1 MFTFTSGEVKNSP
14 DFERI
19 KALPRRRWD
28 VDAETRNY
36 VQLMSE
42 HFRTAG
48 STGLLRPVQ
57 AASLVEMAQ
66 NGGLFGPQRVGAG
79 KTLTSLLGFLVL
91 GAKRPVLLLPANLLE
106 KTRRDIE
113 TLRKTWHIPVNV
125 TTISY
130 EMLGHAAHSQD
141 LDHAH
146 PDAIIADECHK
157 LKSTEAAVTA
167 RVKRYMQKN
176 PQTKFVALSGTMIR
190 NSMEEY
196 YHLIRWCLKERAPVP
211 FDLSEQKAWCGC
223 LDPKKPL
230 DGMSVKPGVLVELCN
245 KEELA
250 IYAEDPT
257 RAVRVAFRRRL
268 NETPGVVATEEGAL
282 MTRSGTGVMS
292 LNIDS
297 INVELPAIKDIV
309 SDLKLE
315 KMHPDGYMCIDKIE
329 VWRHLRELCCGF
341 YYRWN
346 PLPPQEWRNA
356 RSAWASFVNE
366 ELKKYEDIDTEGQ
379 IINLIK
385 TGDIVSPEYD
395 YWQTEQKRPQPDTG
409 EPFVINT
416 EAVWV
421 DEGMIHAC
429 AKWLK
434 QNVGICW
441 VEHIEFGKKLAEITG
456 LPYYASGGINQHGTD
471 IVEDFPDK
479 DKQGNPSPPAKKSII
494 ASIAANA
501 TGKNLQVFKKN
512 LIPLTPMSS
521 STWEQLLGRTHRD
534 GQQADEVSATLLIA
548 MKEQVIWY
556 ELAVE
561 VARNVSDM
569 SGQEQKLCYA
579 TSTVVLRE
587 NAPSG
592 A

>member
-1 MFTFTSGEVKNSP
+1 MFTFTSGEVERSP

-28 VDAETRNY
+28 VDAESRNY
-36 VQLMSE
+36 VQLMSA
-42 HFRTAG
+42 HFRTPG
-48 STGLLRPVQ
+48 SNETLRAVQ
-57 AASLVEMAQ
+57 AASLVEMAH

-91 GAKRPVLLLPANLLE
+91 RAQRPVLLLPANLIE
-106 KTRRDIE
+106 KTNRDIE
-113 TLRKTWHIPVNV
+113 MLRKTWHIPGNV
-125 TTISY
+125 ARISY

-141 LDHAH
+141 LEIAS
-146 PDAIIADECHK
+146 PDVIIADECHK
-157 LKSTEAAVTA
+157 MKSADAAVTA

-211 FDLSEQKAWCGC
+211 FDLAEQKAWSGC

-250 IYAEDPT
+250 IFAEDPT
-257 RAVRVAFRRRL
+257 KAARTAYRRRL

-282 MTRSGTGVMS
+282 LSLSGTGVMS

-315 KMHPDGYMCIDKIE
+315 KMHPDGYKCIDKIE

-356 RSAWASFVNE
+356 RSAWAYFVNE
-366 ELKKYEDIDTEGQ
+366 ELKKYPEIDTEGQ
-379 IINLIK
+379 ITQMIK
-385 TGDIVSPEYD
+385 NKEIVSPEYD
-395 YWQTEQKRPQPDTG
+395 QWQAQLIRPLPDTG
-409 EPFVINT
+409 EPFEINT
-416 EAVWV
+416 EAVWI
-421 DEGMIHAC
+421 DEGMLHAC

-441 VEHIEFGKKLAEITG
+441 VEHIEFGKKLAEISG
-456 LPYYASGGINQHGTD
+456 LPYYGAGGLNEAGRD
-471 IVEDFPDK
+471 IVLDFPDK
-479 DKQGNPSPPAKKSII
+479 DKHGNPSPPAKKSII
-494 ASIAANA
+494 ASIPANA
-501 TGKNLQVFKKN
+501 TGKNLQVFKRN
-512 LIPLTPMSS
+512 LVPLTPMSS
-521 STWEQLLGRTHRD
+521 STWEQMLGRTHRD
-534 GQQADEVSATLLIA
+534 GQQADEVSATLLIS
-548 MKEQVIWY
+548 MKEQVVWY
-556 ELAVE
+556 ELAIA

-579 TSTVVLRE
+579 TSTVVLQE

>member
-1 MFTFTSGEVKNSP
+1 MFNFTAGEVEKSP

-19 KALPRRRWD
+19 KGLPRRRWD
-28 VDAETRNY
+28 VDAEERNY
-36 VQLMSE
+36 VKLMSE
-42 HFRTAG
+42 HFRRPG
-48 STGLLRPVQ
+48 SNVELRPVQ

-91 GAKRPVLLLPANLLE
+91 RAQRPVLLLPANLLE
-106 KTRRDIE
+106 KTRRDIQ
-113 TLRKTWHIPVNV
+113 TLSKNWHIPVNV
-125 TTISY
+125 KTISY
-130 EMLGHAAHSQD
+130 EMLGHPGHSLD
-141 LDHAH
+141 LEHDT
-146 PDAIIADECHK
+146 PDVIIADECHK
-157 LKSTEAAVTA
+157 LKSTDAAVTA

-176 PQTKFVALSGTMIR
+176 PRTKFVALSGTMLR

-196 YHLIRWCLKERAPVP
+196 FHLIRWCLKERAPVP

-223 LDPKKPL
+223 LDPKKPM

-257 RAVRVAFRRRL
+257 RAVRIAFRRRL

-282 MTRSGTGVMS
+282 QTRSGTGVMS

-297 INVELPAIKDIV
+297 INVELPGIKDIV
-309 SDLKLE
+309 SDLKRE
-315 KMHPDGYMCIDKIE
+315 KLHPDGYTCIDKIE
-329 VWRHLRELCCGF
+329 VWRHLRELSCGF

-346 PLPPQEWRNA
+346 PLPPAAWRAA
-356 RSAWASFVNE
+356 RSAWASFVGE
-366 ELKKYEDIDTEGQ
+366 ELKRHELLDTEGQ

-385 TGDIVSPEYD
+385 TGEIVSPEYD
-395 YWQTEQKRPQPDTG
+395 AWQAEQKRPQPDTG

-421 DEGMIHAC
+421 DEGMLHAC

-512 LIPLTPMSS
+512 LLPLTPMSS

-556 ELAVE
+556 ELAIE

>member
-1 MFTFTSGEVKNSP
+1 MFTFTAGEVKNSP

-28 VDAETRNY
+28 VDAESRNY
-36 VQLMSE
+36 VKLMSA
-42 HFRTAG
+42 HFQVPG
-48 STGLLRPVQ
+48 STATLRPVQ
-57 AASLVEMAQ
+57 AASLVEMGQ
-66 NGGLFGPQRVGAG
+66 YGGLFGPQRVGAG

-91 GAKRPVLLLPANLLE
+91 KAQRPVLLLPANLIE
-106 KTRRDIE
+106 KTNRDIE
-113 TLRKTWHIPVNV
+113 TLRKLWHVPGNV
-125 TTISY
+125 QRISY
-130 EMLGHAAHSQD
+130 EILGHAQHSQD
-141 LDHAH
+141 LEIAK
-146 PDAIIADECHK
+146 PDVIIADECHK
-157 LKSTEAAVTA
+157 LKSTDAAVTA

-196 YHLIRWCLKERAPVP
+196 FHLIRWCLKERAPVP
-211 FDLSEQKAWCGC
+211 FDLEQQKAWCGC
-223 LDPKKPL
+223 LDPKKPT
-230 DGMSVKPGVLVELCN
+230 DGLTVKPGVLMELCN
-245 KEELA
+245 EEELA
-250 IYAEDPT
+250 LAVEDQQ
-257 RAVRVAFRRRL
+257 RAVRIAYRRRL

-282 MTRSGTGVMS
+282 AMS

-309 SDLKLE
+309 SALKLE

-329 VWRHLRELCCGF
+329 VWRHLRELANGF

-356 RSAWASFVNE
+356 RSAWAHFVNE
-366 ELKKYEDIDTEGQ
+366 ELKKYDDIDTEGQ
-379 IINLIK
+379 IIKLIEA
-385 TGDIVSPEYD
+385 GQIDSPEYKQ
-395 YWQTEQKRPQPDTG
+395 WQEERNRPLPDTG

-421 DEGMIHAC
+421 DEGMLHAC

-441 VEHIEFGKKLAEITG
+441 VEHIEFGKRLAEITG

-479 DKQGNPSPPAKKSII
+479 DKHGNPSPPSKKSII

-521 STWEQLLGRTHRD
+521 STWEQLLGRTHRE
-534 GQQADEVSATLLIA
+534 GQQADEVSATLLIS

-556 ELAVE
+556 ELAIE
-561 VARNVSDM
+561 VARKVSDM

>member
-1 MFTFTSGEVKNSP
+1 MFTFTAGEVESSP
-14 DFERI
+14 DFDRI

-28 VDAETRNY
+28 KDAEERNY
-36 VQLMSE
+36 VELMSA
-42 HFRTAG
+42 HFRTPG
-48 STGLLRPVQ
+48 STGLLRSVQ
-57 AASLVEMAQ
+57 AASLVEMFH

-91 GAKRPVLLLPANLLE
+91 GAQKPVLLLPANLLE
-106 KTRRDIE
+106 KTRRDIQ
-113 TLRKTWHIPVNV
+113 TLRTTWHIPANV

-130 EMLGHAAHSQD
+130 EMLGHAAHAQD
-141 LDHAH
+141 LELAC
-146 PDAIIADECHK
+146 PDAIIADEVHK
-157 LKSTEAAVTA
+157 LKSTDAAVTA
-167 RVKRYMQKN
+167 RVKRYMQKK

-196 YHLIRWCLKERAPVP
+196 FHLLRWCLKERAPVP
-211 FDLSEQKAWCGC
+211 FDLETQKAWCGC
-223 LDPKKPL
+223 LDPKKPM
-230 DGMSVKPGVLVELCN
+230 DGLSVKPGVLVELCN
-245 KEELA
+245 KEELE
-250 IYAEDPT
+250 IFSKDPV
-257 RAVRVAFRRRL
+257 RAVRIAFRRRL

-282 MTRSGTGVMS
+282 SMS
-292 LNIDS
+292 LSIDS
-297 INVELPAIKDIV
+297 INVELPAIKTIV
-309 SDLKLE
+309 SDLKLQ
-315 KMHPDGYMCIDKIE
+315 KLHPDGYACIDKIE

-356 RSAWASFVNE
+356 RSAWASFVGE
-366 ELKKYEDIDTEGQ
+366 ELKKYDQIDTEGQ
-379 IINLIK
+379 IINMIK
-385 TGDIVSPEYD
+385 NKEIVSPEYD
-395 YWQTEQKRPQPDTG
+395 KWQAEQIRPLPDTG
-409 EPFVINT
+409 EPFVIVT
-416 EAVWV
+416 EAVWI
-421 DEGMIHAC
+421 DEGMLHAC

-441 VEHIEFGKKLAEITG
+441 VEHIEFGKRLAEITG
-456 LPYYASGGINQHGTD
+456 LPYYAAGGLNEQGGD
-471 IVEDFPDK
+471 IVIDFPDK
-479 DKQGNPSPPAKKSII
+479 DKYGNPSPPAKKSII

-521 STWEQLLGRTHRD
+521 STWEQMLGRTHRE
-534 GQQADEVSATLLIA
+534 GQQADEVSATMLIS

-556 ELAVE
+556 ELAID